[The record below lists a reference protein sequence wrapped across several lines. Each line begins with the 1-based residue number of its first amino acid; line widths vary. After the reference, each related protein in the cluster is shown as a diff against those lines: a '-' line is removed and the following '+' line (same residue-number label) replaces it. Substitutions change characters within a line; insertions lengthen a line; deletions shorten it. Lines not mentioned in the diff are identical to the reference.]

1 MIGLL
6 ANLKHV
12 PVAGKNNIPLKTITE
27 KNIIKQV
34 NKIMATENI
43 FNSLA
48 NQFKNKSESEILSMA
63 MDLRR
68 EFVIVISQATNS
80 NVIFKS
86 LLLAAAIGV
95 EGKQLNDKE
104 KRLVDVFFND
114 ICTNMESIYDVIAEP
129 LTEENW
135 ERIKVLSTVGVAAG
149 MPFLKLIL
157 CFAYVDGFLSDE
169 IAEKLEQVFGLI
181 LSAAY
186 LMGDME

>member
-80 NVIFKS
+80 NVILKS

-114 ICTNMESIYDVIAEP
+114 ICTNMESIYDVITEP